1 MDGAIN
7 QKEEMTMKRVLTS
20 IQAMSLLL
28 FAVAIMTACSNDDNI
43 LDEPAITEGTPKSYT
58 LTVEAAKGED
68 ATHGSNAPRRA
79 LSLDGKT
86 LNATW
91 AAGEEV
97 RVYSVTGEGYEEM
110 ESVDPVGTLTAQRSG
125 ATTTLKGTFIAS
137 YTPTAGAKLRLKFC
151 YANYDNQK
159 GTLEYIAA
167 NCDYA
172 TAEVTIS
179 EVGTDGDV
187 TTTAAS
193 FDNQQAI
200 VKFSLKNKATD
211 AALAATSLTVNYGS
225 ATYDVTLDDPATD
238 IYVAI
243 PQKSNKAVTLTATTA
258 DGNFSYEKS
267 GITFEKGRY
276 YAIGVK
282 MTRIPT
288 LGDLYYS
295 DGTFSMTL
303 EAGKTPIGVI
313 AYVGTDAF
321 TENGVTLRDG
331 TTTLESHGLVL
342 GLKNIAHVMWRK
354 RQSEGGPANVIDFS
368 EEAIVNDRSDLL
380 RTTNVS
386 GYANTKF
393 LAEKTDAATNYP
405 AAYQAWNYSVLT
417 APATTTGWFMPSMQQ
432 WVKILTA
439 LGRMSESDIVWQAW
453 KDPSLTT
460 IHNLEAAMEKA
471 GAKGTAYD
479 GMSDDNRNYWSSSES
494 NAGYATSIAIYPTIS
509 NNQQGLYIAGFT
521 KWNNWNYYVRPVLAF

>member
-43 LDEPAITEGTPKSYT
+43 LDEPTITEETPKSYT
-58 LTVEAAKGED
+58 LTVEASKGKNT
-68 ATHGSNAPRRA
+68 ANGSNTQTRA

-193 FDNQQAI
+193 FENQQAI
-200 VKFSLKNKATD
+200 VKFSLKDKDTD
-211 AALAATSLTVNYGS
+211 NAIAATGLTVKFGS
-225 ATYDVTLDDPATD
+225 VTYEVALDEPAGD
-238 IYVAI
+238 IYVAL
-243 PQKSNKAVTLTATTA
+243 PGWSNREIALSATSA
-258 DGNFSYEKS
+258 DGGYFCYEKS
-267 GITFEKGRY
+267 GVTFEKGKY

-282 MTRIPT
+282 MEARARSKALSAVTTSEIGWRI
-288 LGDLYYS
+288 GS
-295 DGTFSMTL
+295 DGT
-303 EAGKTPIGVI
+303 
-313 AYVGTDAF
+313 AYEPTGNLPT
-321 TENGVTLRDG
+321 GVTAVAMIG
-331 TTTLESHGLVL
+331 YISSTGHGLAIELNDAPNSVTFSDASTTATTGKPTIKGATWRL
-342 GLKNIAHVMWRK
+342 PTDDDWFNIITGCAVEGDNTAFPAEGEKALNPSNGFKQKCLDVGFPLKSTEYAKSFWTST
-354 RQSEGGPANVIDFS
+354 QP
-368 EEAIVNDRSDLL
+368 
-380 RTTNVS
+380 TTNS
-386 GYANTKF
+386 ANIVF
-393 LAEKTDAATNYP
+393 LNFYNNNAIAWFGEASNSANNY
-405 AAYQAWNYSVLT
+405 
-417 APATTTGWFMPSMQQ
+417 
-432 WVKILTA
+432 
-439 LGRMSESDIVWQAW
+439 
-453 KDPSLTT
+453 
-460 IHNLEAAMEKA
+460 
-471 GAKGTAYD
+471 
-479 GMSDDNRNYWSSSES
+479 
-494 NAGYATSIAIYPTIS
+494 
-509 NNQQGLYIAGFT
+509 
-521 KWNNWNYYVRPVLAF
+521 VLACLAF